1 MHIIKYELKK
11 LFNYRAYI
19 FIFIACLIMGI
30 FSSLRSIYS
39 SEKNPK
45 EYKAFFSYIKT
56 LSDEQIEAYITDS
69 LEDSFSGKGEYS
81 PGTVYPLSEQ
91 YKQIREYP
99 NYLET
104 INEQCKNITSISI
117 FADKNSFAYKNA
129 QKTETAYNNIKNRYL
144 PFDISEGLEL
154 ALINTISDML
164 MLFLIFVSSVFIF
177 TKDRE
182 IGIMNLLYSYPNGRV
197 SLGISKIVV
206 LLISS
211 LIISGVFLISG
222 LILGGVTYGLGD
234 LSRPLQSVNGFIES
248 NCNMCIWQYIIVA
261 YIFKSI
267 SLFIFGLI
275 ISLICLIS
283 KNSIQIYGFSA
294 IIIYIEYRLY
304 SKYGILSEKEI
315 LHDINLISF
324 IKPENYFSTYR
335 NLNINEKPFNV
346 LSITIIACFLLLI
359 IITPLTITVFAKIRE
374 TEFKKI
380 SLEPFSNKSHKIHSK
395 TYYALQKSLL
405 HQRSV
410 VIFFIWVI
418 IICGYHSTFSKPAS
432 IVDMYYKAYTTN
444 NSGIVNQETD
454 HVISANED
462 HFKEI
467 DIKAASGDLTMLER
481 QELENERNRQEAF
494 ELFKTRCTAIRDGK
508 YNARIFYDSGYKR
521 AFGIN
526 GIQELQIMSLIIL
539 IVCVLTISP
548 LIAYDNNLK
557 ITSIIFSTASGKGA
571 YIKRNSIIAA
581 NICIISSIITFIPYF
596 LNIIKY
602 YGNQGLKSPIQS
614 LTAFSNFPIPLN
626 IWQFALLFFT
636 FLTIGFVLLGQLMLI
651 ISYYCK
657 SRYTSTLISLTIF
670 IFPLTIII
678 ISSKI

>member
-1 MHIIKYELKK
+1 MRITKYELKK
-11 LFNYRAYI
+11 LFNHRAYI
-19 FIFIACLIMGI
+19 FILIACLIMGTL
-30 FSSLRSIYS
+30 SSLRSIYS

-56 LSDEQIEAYITDS
+56 LSDVQIEAYISDS
-69 LEDSFSGKGEYS
+69 LENSFSGKGEYS

-91 YKQIREYP
+91 YKQISEYP
-99 NYLET
+99 NYLEA

-129 QKTETAYNNIKNRYL
+129 QKTETAYNNIKNRNL

-154 ALINTISDML
+154 ALINTISDIL

-177 TKDRE
+177 SKDRE

-197 SLGISKIVV
+197 FLCISKIVV

-211 LIISGVFLISG
+211 LIISGIFLISG
-222 LILGGVTYGLGD
+222 LSLGGVTYGLGD
-234 LSRPLQSVNGFIES
+234 FYRPLQSVNGFIES
-248 NCNMCIWQYIIVA
+248 SCNMCIWQYIIVT

-267 SLFIFGLI
+267 SLFIIGLI
-275 ISLICLIS
+275 FSLICLTS
-283 KNSIQIYGFSA
+283 KSSIQIYGFSA
-294 IIIYIEYRLY
+294 IIIYIEYMLY
-304 SKYGILSEKEI
+304 SKYDIHSEKEI

-335 NLNINEKPFNV
+335 NLNISETPFNL
-346 LSITIIACFLLLI
+346 LSSTITVCFLLLI
-359 IITPLTITVFAKIRE
+359 ILMPLTIIVFAKKRG

-380 SLEPFSNKSHKIHSK
+380 SLEHFSNRSHIIHSK
-395 TYYALQKSLL
+395 TYYALKKSFI

-410 VIFFIWVI
+410 IVFLIWLI

-432 IVDMYYKAYTTN
+432 IVDMYYKIYTTDN
-444 NSGIVNQETD
+444 NGIVNQETD
-454 HVISANED
+454 SAISVNEEY
-462 HFKEI
+462 FKEI
-467 DIKAASGDLTMLER
+467 NRKSQSNTLSMSEKR
-481 QELENERNRQEAF
+481 ELENERNRQEAF
-494 ELFKTRCTAIRDGK
+494 ELFKTRCTAIRYSK
-508 YNARIFYDSGYKR
+508 YNTKIFYDSGYKR